1 MAVSGVTKRTDFYI
15 DAQFRALVL
24 LEEILERIF
33 DGGAA
38 LLLRSRDM
46 PNNSKKVMPINSESD
61 RLWELSCVFFLVDI
75 LRVAHTNPIRTCRA
89 LSETKVSTSWLS
101 PMESDNLSDKKE
113 RKIIPKLT
121 SATHVLP
128 VVTFPLSLGFAAGNL
143 E

>member
-1 MAVSGVTKRTDFYI
+1 MRHDGEVLS
-15 DAQFRALVL
+15 AQFSTDRQRAASVL
-24 LEEILERIF
+24 L
-33 DGGAA
+33 GK

-46 PNNSKKVMPINSESD
+46 PNNSEKVMPINSESD
-61 RLWELSCVFFLVDI
+61 RLWESSCVFFWSIFCVLLTRI
-75 LRVAHTNPIRTCRA
+75 RLRTCRA